1 MRWAD
6 KTDYDRLGEL
16 MFEAIHAEPSPYSAA
31 ERRAWRSEPYA
42 GSGWHE
48 RLSSQRVLI
57 AEENGVP
64 VGFLTLKPGG
74 YVDLGYILPQA
85 RGRGWFRKLAERI
98 ETEARA
104 MGETRLH
111 THASLAAEGPFKA
124 LGFIVTERE
133 VVDLGGQSLRRSA
146 MEKSLQLTP

>member
-6 KTDYDRLGEL
+6 KTDYDTLGQL
-16 MFEAIHAEPSPYSAA
+16 MFEAIHAEPSPYSEA
-31 ERRAWRSEPYA
+31 ERRAWRSEPYI
-42 GSGWHE
+42 GSDWHE

-57 AEENGVP
+57 AEEDGVQ

-74 YVDLGYILPQA
+74 YVDLGYILPRA

-98 ETEARA
+98 ETEART

-111 THASLAAEGPFKA
+111 THASLAAEAPFKA
-124 LGFIVTERE
+124 LGYSVTERE
-133 VVDLGGQSLRRSA
+133 VVDLGGESLRRA
-146 MEKSLQLTP
+146 EMEKRL